1 MSDVEMKTKMLFHFE
16 RRDTEI
22 LSTIIQYYLKEQ
34 GIEPLSFAF
43 RIEVDYTEED
53 ES

>member
-1 MSDVEMKTKMLFHFE
+1 MTIKTTMLGDFE
-16 RRDTEI
+16 RQDTEI
-22 LSTIIQYYLKEQ
+22 LSTIIQHCLGEQ

-53 ES
+53 EL